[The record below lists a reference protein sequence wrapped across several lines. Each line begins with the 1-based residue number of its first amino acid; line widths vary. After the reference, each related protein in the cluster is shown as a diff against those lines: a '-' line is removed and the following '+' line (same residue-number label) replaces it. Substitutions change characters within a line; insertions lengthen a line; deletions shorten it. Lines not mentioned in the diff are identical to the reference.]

1 MKKIKFLNLSRPLY
15 IFMAAFMAFTFLFS
29 LPRHSSAA
37 VLTNTIVRLN
47 RMKAATDSTWR
58 LVFKPASSSATS
70 VSVNFGAAWTSASG
84 TVNTT
89 QAASGTTG
97 CDVSATAPSVSSP
110 SGSGTT
116 ISATVGSLTGGTW
129 YCIDFTTSN
138 SVHTPSAGT
147 YYPVVTVGSDSQTV
161 AVNVVS
167 NDQISLTATVQPAF
181 SLGISACG
189 GGGNTDTFTGNL
201 TAGSVVSTSGCTL
214 SLSTNAKN
222 GWYTWAADLNATEGL
237 NSTNASHAI
246 SWSSSGSQTDL
257 SSQLNSEGYVFAV
270 NSTVASSSC
279 YSTCGTVTLN
289 SFYDDTAAHT
299 SKGAGLATS
308 NAYTSFAS
316 SNGVANNYQMIVKE
330 RATINPTTP
339 PATDYTDTI
348 TIVGAGNF

>member
-1 MKKIKFLNLSRPLY
+1 MKKIKFPNLSSPLY
-15 IFMAAFMAFTFLFS
+15 LFLAAFMMLALLTSF
-29 LPRHSSAA
+29 PRHSSAA

-47 RMKAATDSTWR
+47 RMKAGTDSTWR
-58 LVFKPASSSATS
+58 LVFKPAGSGATS
-70 VSVNFGAAWTSASG
+70 VSVNFGAAWTGASG
-84 TVNTT
+84 TVSAT
-89 QAASGTTG
+89 QAASGTAG
-97 CDVSATAPSVSSP
+97 CDVSATAAPGVSVP

-116 ISATVGSLTGGTW
+116 VSATVTSLTGGTW
-129 YCIDFTTSN
+129 YCMDFTTSN

-147 YYPVVTVGSDSQTV
+147 YYPVVTVGSDSQTT

-222 GWYTWAADLNATEGL
+222 GWYAWAADLNGTTGL
-237 NSTNASHAI
+237 NSTNASHQIA
-246 SWSSSGSQTDL
+246 WSSTGSQTDL
-257 SSQLNSEGYVFAV
+257 SGTLNTEGYVFAV
-270 NSTVASSSC
+270 NSTVASGTC
-279 YSTCGTVTLN
+279 YSTCGTVSLN
-289 SFYDDTAAHT
+289 SFYDDTASHT
-299 SKGAGLATS
+299 SKGAGLS
-308 NAYTSFAS
+308 GSFTSFAS

-330 RATINPTTP
+330 RSTINPTTP
-339 PATDYTDTI
+339 PASDYSDAI